1 MTISVTVRGKV
12 PNSTAP
18 LEPSSVDR
26 IALVVKTYGE
36 MDPIQ
41 FARMMNQMESYKP
54 DAAAPSAFP
63 LAGKLF
69 LETVA

>member
-1 MTISVTVRGKV
+1 MS
-12 PNSTAP
+12 
-18 LEPSSVDR
+18 R

-41 FARMMNQMESYKP
+41 LAWTVNQMESYKP

-63 LAGKLF
+63 LAGRLF
-69 LETVA
+69 PGAVA